1 MVIAGANR
9 GPVAGSPAAGVR
21 RFRKR
26 PVEIEAIQWTG
37 ANLTE
42 VRAFCGGSKFGP
54 CDPAEPQSHDATIT
68 AHVFDVLHESW
79 VGVKTGQWVIRGVAG
94 EFYPIDEAVL
104 AETYEP
110 VADVQA

>member
-1 MVIAGANR
+1 MVISGSKPAPA
-9 GPVAGSPAAGVR
+9 AGSPVAGVR

-37 ANLTE
+37 ANLAD

-54 CDPAEPQSHDATIT
+54 CDADEPQRHDTTIT
-68 AHVFDVLHESW
+68 AHVYDVLHESW

-94 EFYPIDEAVL
+94 ELYPIDEGVL
-104 AETYEP
+104 AGTYEP
-110 VADVQA
+110 VADA

>member
-1 MVIAGANR
+1 
-9 GPVAGSPAAGVR
+9 
-21 RFRKR
+21 
-26 PVEIEAIQWTG
+26 
-37 ANLTE
+37 
-42 VRAFCGGSKFGP
+42 
-54 CDPAEPQSHDATIT
+54 
-68 AHVFDVLHESW
+68 VFDVLHESW